1 MKRSYILF
9 SVAFMGL
16 GLIWACGSADDS
28 RHQGGGVLQAPSDT
42 EDELMGR
49 DAYDAAL
56 LVKLPQVAPAE
67 SPALHNVFEL
77 SDHIISGSEPHG
89 ETAFRLLEERG
100 VKTIIS
106 VDGKIPDVEMARR
119 HGIRYVH
126 IPIEY
131 KGISDDEILR
141 LAKTFRELEPPFYV
155 HCFHGRHRGPAA
167 AAIGR
172 LVKDGVSR
180 AQALAEMRQW
190 SGTSSKYRG
199 LYDTIARAS
208 IPGAEVTGAFRYDF
222 PSAVRV
228 EGIRQ
233 SMVVIPRAFDHLKAL
248 KKNRWAADPRH
259 PDIDALNESLK
270 LAEAFAAAEASADTA
285 GRPDDFRAWMKSSVK
300 ESAALVE
307 LLRRVEQGDGRA
319 AVDADAAFGRMKK
332 LCASCHGI
340 YRNQ

>member
-1 MKRSYILF
+1 VKRSYILF
-9 SVAFMGL
+9 SIAFLSL
-16 GLIWACGSADDS
+16 GLFWACGSADDS
-28 RHQGGGVLQAPSDT
+28 RHQGGGALQTPSDT

-56 LVKLPQVAPAE
+56 LVKLPQIAPAE

-89 ETAFRLLEERG
+89 EAAFRLLEERG

-106 VDGKIPDVEMARR
+106 VDGKIPDLETARR

-172 LVKDGVSR
+172 LVKDGVTR

-190 SGTSSKYRG
+190 SGTSSKYHG
-199 LYDTIARAS
+199 LYDTVARAS
-208 IPGAEVTGAFRYDF
+208 IPGPEVTGAFRYDF
-222 PSAVRV
+222 PNAVRA

-233 SMVVIPRAFDHLKAL
+233 AMVAIPRAFDRLKAL
-248 KKNRWAADPRH
+248 KKSHWVTDPRH
-259 PDIDALNESLK
+259 PDIDAVNESEK
-270 LAEAFAAAEASADTA
+270 LAEAFAAAEASTDTA
-285 GRPDDFRAWMKSSVK
+285 GRPDDFREWMKSGVN
-300 ESAALVE
+300 ESALLVG
-307 LLRRVEQGDGRA
+307 LLRRVGQGDAKA
-319 AVDADAAFGRMKK
+319 AVKADAALDRMKK
-332 LCASCHGI
+332 LCASCHAI

>member
-1 MKRSYILF
+1 MS
-9 SVAFMGL
+9 L
-16 GLIWACGSADDS
+16 GLLLGCGSANDT
-28 RHQGGGVLQAPSDT
+28 RHQGGGALQPSPDG
-42 EDELMGR
+42 EDELKGR

-56 LVKLPQVAPAE
+56 LVKLPDIAPAE

-77 SDHIISGSEPHG
+77 SEHIISGSEPHG
-89 ETAFRLLEERG
+89 EAAFRLLEERG
-100 VKTIIS
+100 VKTIVS
-106 VDGKIPDVEMARR
+106 VDGKIPDIEMARR
-119 HGIRYVH
+119 HGMRYVH

-131 KGISDDEILR
+131 KGISKDEILR

-167 AAIGR
+167 AAVGR
-172 LVKDGVSR
+172 LVKDGVTR

-222 PSAVRV
+222 PEAVTV

-233 SMVVIPRAFDHLKAL
+233 AMVAIPRAFDRLKAL
-248 KKNRWAADPRH
+248 KKRNWVADPRH
-259 PDIDALNESLK
+259 PDVDAVNESEK
-270 LAEAFAAAEASADTA
+270 LAEAFAAAARSTETA
-285 GRPDDFRAWMKSSVK
+285 GRPDDFRNWMKASVE
-300 ESAALVE
+300 ESAELVE
-307 LLRRVEQGDGRA
+307 LLRQASRGDREASARASSVVGRLK
-319 AVDADAAFGRMKK
+319 G